1 MEFSRVLFRSEH
13 LQRRA
18 EQPTDHVVLV
28 RVAQHLK
35 QGEQGRLEL
44 CHRVIPSLRVLG
56 RSRRA
61 SRGGPSTCGTDT
73 TCLVPKGHRL
83 LTPPQGTHSQAG
95 ALSVVLHADLRT
107 ELACQAVERTTLGG
121 AEVRRRDDTKG
132 HVALTIGG
140 ESLLEQ
146 AD

>member
-44 CHRVIPSLRVLG
+44 GHRVIPSLRVLG

-61 SRGGPSTCGTDT
+61 SRGGPTTCVTDT
-73 TCLVPKGHRL
+73 TCLDPKSSEESSVGKEWES
-83 LTPPQGTHSQAG
+83 QGR
-95 ALSVVLHADLRT
+95 SVWSWYEYKIKNNNNT
-107 ELACQAVERTTLGG
+107 
-121 AEVRRRDDTKG
+121 
-132 HVALTIGG
+132 
-140 ESLLEQ
+140 
-146 AD
+146 